1 MPVKVFQHKVFQHIK
16 EAIGHLDPDEIRK
29 HSERPLRLFLYAY
42 SEAAYREMENFFA
55 PPELSAERRA
65 EIACA
70 IYRAAEGCV
79 PCESHDLEI
88 YYEDSPGGGLARANQ
103 VFAFHA
109 QNPGQV
115 VHDVLDQRPDLAVPL
130 AVHIHPFREE
140 VSRRIVKKVSRENAL
155 FPLATALPDVIP
167 FISLPWAIGEF
178 PSDPAVITANPLRI
192 AFLLAS
198 AR

>member
-1 MPVKVFQHKVFQHIK
+1 
-16 EAIGHLDPDEIRK
+16 
-29 HSERPLRLFLYAY
+29 
-42 SEAAYREMENFFA
+42 MENFFA

-109 QNPGQV
+109 QNPVQV
-115 VHDVLDQRPDLAVPL
+115 VHDVLDQRPDLADPVPG
-130 AVHIHPFREE
+130 HPHPFPDV
-140 VSRRIVKKVSRENAL
+140 VSRRIFNN
-155 FPLATALPDVIP
+155 LATV
-167 FISLPWAIGEF
+167 
-178 PSDPAVITANPLRI
+178 N
-192 AFLLAS
+192 
-198 AR
+198 